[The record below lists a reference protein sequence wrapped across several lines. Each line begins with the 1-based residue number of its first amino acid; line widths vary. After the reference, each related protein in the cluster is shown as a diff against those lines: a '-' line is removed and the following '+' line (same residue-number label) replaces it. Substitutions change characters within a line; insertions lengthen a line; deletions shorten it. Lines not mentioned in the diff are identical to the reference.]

1 VTLPL
6 RHLGASLLMTQAELV
21 LMAYSLEVTFAVSVN
36 DLTKTYGN
44 QVAVSHATFDVPQGS
59 VCGFV
64 GPNGSGKTTT
74 IRMLLGLISPTGG
87 TGSVLGSSIA
97 QPQNYLPRVGALI
110 EGPAFYPALS
120 GRENLNVLATLGKF
134 PKERVDQLLETVGLA
149 DRGGS
154 KFKTYSLGMKQRLG
168 IAAAL
173 LPNPQLLILDEPTN
187 GLDPSGIHE
196 VRTLLRDLAKSG
208 TTVFVSSHLLSEIEM
223 ICDSLV
229 MLRAGRVIFSG
240 ATQELLAAQQPL
252 IIARPENNEDL
263 TDLGKIVESLQ
274 KSFKAVDGALEIMAS
289 SQWAPTLNRTAFE
302 RGITLS
308 ELQIQMPTLEETFFD
323 MTEGA

>member
-1 VTLPL
+1 
-6 RHLGASLLMTQAELV
+6 MTQAELV

-263 TDLGKIVESLQ
+263 TALGKIVESLA

>member
-1 VTLPL
+1 
-6 RHLGASLLMTQAELV
+6 
-21 LMAYSLEVTFAVSVN
+21 
-36 DLTKTYGN
+36 
-44 QVAVSHATFDVPQGS
+44 
-59 VCGFV
+59 
-64 GPNGSGKTTT
+64 
-74 IRMLLGLISPTGG
+74 
-87 TGSVLGSSIA
+87 
-97 QPQNYLPRVGALI
+97 
-110 EGPAFYPALS
+110 
-120 GRENLNVLATLGKF
+120 
-134 PKERVDQLLETVGLA
+134 
-149 DRGGS
+149 
-154 KFKTYSLGMKQRLG
+154 
-168 IAAAL
+168 
-173 LPNPQLLILDEPTN
+173 
-187 GLDPSGIHE
+187 
-196 VRTLLRDLAKSG
+196 
-208 TTVFVSSHLLSEIEM
+208 M

-274 KSFKAVDGALEIMAS
+274 KNYKTVDGALEIMAS